1 MHNMAAGEET
11 NKRRRHDGR
20 PVVSWRVGNRC
31 STPFK
36 ASLLGRGSLLLL
48 AGRAGSGTELV
59 ERCSSQLLLF
69 ARPRKNYRRFAF
81 RKAQT
86 ASDFRRAVNVNST
99 MGNVSTA
106 AGPVYRPSAT

>member
-69 ARPRKNYRRFAF
+69 ARPRKNYRRLAF

-86 ASDFRRAVNVNST
+86 ASDF
-99 MGNVSTA
+99 
-106 AGPVYRPSAT
+106 SARGQRQLHNG